1 MPTLNWI
8 GKEAV
13 INHHDEVPIHT
24 LTLDRDRSLGYANEP
39 LGTGNLLVEGDNL
52 TALKAL
58 LPYYAGKVKCIF
70 IDPPYNTGNE
80 SWIYN
85 DNVNNPT
92 IQKWLGKTV
101 GSLAVDLSRHDKWL
115 CMMYPRLC
123 LLHQLLR
130 EDGVIFISIDDN
142 EVHHLR
148 MLMDEVF
155 GEKNFFAILTRRAM
169 HTVRNSSKDFNHNA
183 DYTLV
188 YAKEKSWFGEDK
200 SRYIRYITDK
210 SMKYPHDD
218 NDGRGKYK
226 LDPLSARNYYTPYT
240 FTFENGVVWSPP
252 SGRYPCYSQD
262 TLRNM
267 EREGRIDFSGNEP
280 RAKRYLSEVQEG
292 QPPDVFLSPEIVGF
306 NKDGTSELRN
316 IFGEGGVFP
325 QPKPVKFIK
334 FLLELLRSKDAII
347 LDSFAGSGTTGH
359 AVLAQNREDGGNR
372 QFILVEL
379 ESQIAQEITAVRLQ
393 RVIEGYASEKE
404 GSLQRL
410 FGSDKETFAYY
421 HVGET
426 FLERQEIP
434 FHEMAQYLFFKETGS
449 PIETD
454 TVRALMEGDSPSY
467 ATCTTPERYQR
478 AFLGSVE
485 GVGVYLLNND
495 DILNDEL
502 IDRLPRH
509 EGRRII
515 HCGGTQLSI
524 GILKDRGITFRQM
537 PYNLI

>member
-24 LTLDRDRSLGYANEP
+24 LTHAPDRSLGAESEP
-39 LGTGNLLVEGDNL
+39 LGTGNLLIEGDNL
-52 TALKAL
+52 LALKAL
-58 LPYYAGKVKCIF
+58 LPYYAGRVKCIY

-80 SWIYN
+80 NWMYN

-92 IQKWLGKTV
+92 ILKWLGKTV
-101 GSLAVDLSRHDKWL
+101 GKLSEDLSRHDKWL

-130 EDGVIFISIDDN
+130 QDGVIFISIDDN

-148 MLMDEVF
+148 MLMDEIF

-210 SMKYPHDD
+210 STKYPHDD
-218 NDGRGKYK
+218 NDGKGKYK
-226 LDPLSARNYYTPYT
+226 LDPLSARNYYEPYT
-240 FTFENGVVWSPP
+240 FTFENGVKWSPP
-252 SGRYPCYSQD
+252 SGSYPRYSQD
-262 TLRNM
+262 TLRQM
-267 EREGRIDFSGNEP
+267 EREGQIVFSGNEP

-306 NKDGTSELRN
+306 NKEGTTELRN

-347 LDSFAGSGTTGH
+347 LDSFAGSGTTAH
-359 AVLAQNREDGGNR
+359 AVMEQNREDGGSR
-372 QFILVEL
+372 RFILVEI
-379 ESQIAQEITAVRLQ
+379 EPKIAREITAVRLERVSEGYTYEQKGKLQ
-393 RVIEGYASEKE
+393 RV
-404 GSLQRL
+404 
-410 FGSDKETFAYY
+410 FGTGGTFSYY

-426 FLERQEIP
+426 FLEKQEIA
-434 FHEMAQYLFFKETGS
+434 FSEMAQLLFFKETGT
-449 PIETD
+449 PMAVD
-454 TVRALMEGDSPSY
+454 TVVSIVEDDRPSY
-467 ATCTTPERYQR
+467 SACNAGERYKR
-478 AFLGSVE
+478 AFLGSVD
-485 GVGVYLLNND
+485 GVGVYLLNSE
-495 DILNDEL
+495 DILTKEL
-502 IDRLPRH
+502 IDRLPSHNGSRV
-509 EGRRII
+509 I
-515 HCGGTQLSI
+515 HCGGTQLTETT
-524 GILKDRGITFRQM
+524 LKQLGITFRQM
-537 PYNLI
+537 PYNLV

>member
-24 LTLDRDRSLGYANEP
+24 LTHDPDRSLGAENEP
-39 LGTGNLLVEGDNL
+39 LGTGNLLIEGDNL
-52 TALKAL
+52 LALKAL
-58 LPYYAGKVKCIF
+58 LPYYAGRIKCIY

-80 SWIYN
+80 NWIYN

-92 IQKWLGKTV
+92 SQKWLGKTV
-101 GSLAVDLSRHDKWL
+101 GKLSEDLSRHDKWL

-130 EDGVIFISIDDN
+130 KDGVIFISIDDN

-148 MLMDEVF
+148 MLMDEIF

-210 SMKYPHDD
+210 SAKYPHDD

-226 LDPLSARNYYTPYT
+226 LDPLSARNYYEPYT
-240 FTFENGVVWSPP
+240 FTFENGVEWSPP
-252 SGRYPCYSQD
+252 SGRYPSYSQD

-267 EREGRIDFSGNEP
+267 EREGRIDFSGNVP

-306 NKDGTSELRN
+306 NKEGTSELRD
-316 IFGEGGVFP
+316 IFGKGGVFP
-325 QPKPVKFIK
+325 QPKPIKFIK

-347 LDSFAGSGTTGH
+347 LDSFAGSGTTAH
-359 AVLAQNREDGGNR
+359 AVMEQNREDGGSR
-372 QFILVEL
+372 RFILVEV
-379 ESQIAQEITAVRLQ
+379 EPKIAREITAVRLE
-393 RVIEGYASEKE
+393 RVSEGYTYEQK
-404 GSLQRL
+404 GRLQHV
-410 FGSDKETFAYY
+410 FGTGGTFSYH

-426 FLERQEIP
+426 FLEKQEIP
-434 FHEMAQYLFFKETGS
+434 FSEMAQLLFFKETGT
-449 PIETD
+449 PMAVET
-454 TVRALMEGDSPSY
+454 VVSLMEGDRPSY
-467 ATCTTPERYQR
+467 GACNADERYKR
-478 AFLGSVE
+478 AFLGSAD
-485 GVGVYLLNND
+485 GVGVYLLNSD
-495 DILNDEL
+495 DILTEAL

-509 EGRRII
+509 DDSKII
-515 HCGGTQLSI
+515 HCGGTQLTEAT
-524 GILKDRGITFRQM
+524 LKQLGITFRQM
-537 PYNLI
+537 PYNLV

>member
-24 LTLDRDRSLGYANEP
+24 LTHDPDRSLGTENEP
-39 LGTGNLLVEGDNL
+39 IGTGNLLIEGDNL
-52 TALKAL
+52 LALKAL
-58 LPYYAGKVKCIF
+58 LPYYAGRVKCIY

-80 SWIYN
+80 NWIYN
-85 DNVNNPT
+85 DNVNNPI

-101 GSLAVDLSRHDKWL
+101 GTLAADLSRHDKWL

-148 MLMDEVF
+148 MLMDEIF

-210 SMKYPHDD
+210 STKYPHDD

-240 FTFENGVVWSPP
+240 FTFENGAVWSPP
-252 SGRYPCYSQD
+252 SGRYPSYSQD
-262 TLRNM
+262 TLRSM

-306 NKDGTSELRN
+306 NKEGTSELRN

-325 QPKPVKFIK
+325 QPKPIKFIK

-347 LDSFAGSGTTGH
+347 LDSFAGSGTTAH
-359 AVLAQNREDGGNR
+359 AVMEQNREDGGSR
-372 QFILVEL
+372 RFILVEV
-379 ESQIAQEITAVRLQ
+379 EPKIARKITAVRLE
-393 RVIEGYASEKE
+393 RVSEGYTYEQKGRLQHVFGTE
-404 GSLQRL
+404 G
-410 FGSDKETFAYY
+410 TFSYY

-426 FLERQEIP
+426 FLEKEEIP
-434 FHEMAQYLFFKETGS
+434 FSEMAQLLFFKETGT
-449 PIETD
+449 PMAVD
-454 TVRALMEGDSPSY
+454 TVVSLVEGMDIPSY
-467 ATCTTPERYQR
+467 GACNANERYRR
-478 AFLGSVE
+478 AFLGSADS
-485 GVGVYLLNND
+485 VGVYLLNSD
-495 DILNDEL
+495 DILTEDL

-509 EGRRII
+509 DGSKII
-515 HCGGTQLSI
+515 HCGGTQLTEAT
-524 GILKDRGITFRQM
+524 LKQLGITFRQM
-537 PYNLI
+537 PYNLV

>member
-24 LTLDRDRSLGYANEP
+24 LTHDPDRSLGAENEP
-39 LGTGNLLVEGDNL
+39 LGTGNLLIEGDNL
-52 TALKAL
+52 IALKAL
-58 LPYYAGKVKCIF
+58 LPYYAGKVKCIY

-80 SWIYN
+80 NWIYN

-101 GSLAVDLSRHDKWL
+101 GKLTEDLSRHDKWL

-148 MLMDEVF
+148 MLMDEIF

-210 SMKYPHDD
+210 STKYPHDD

-252 SGRYPCYSQD
+252 SGRYPSYSQD
-262 TLRNM
+262 TLRSM

-306 NKDGTSELRN
+306 NKEGTSELRD
-316 IFGEGGVFP
+316 IFGAGGVFP
-325 QPKPVKFIK
+325 QPKPIKFIK

-347 LDSFAGSGTTGH
+347 LDSFAGSGTTAH
-359 AVLAQNREDGGNR
+359 AVMEQNREDGGSR
-372 QFILVEL
+372 RFILVEV
-379 ESQIAQEITAVRLQ
+379 EPKIAREITSVRLE
-393 RVIEGYASEKE
+393 RVSGGYTYEQK
-404 GSLQRL
+404 GRLQHV
-410 FGSDKETFAYY
+410 FGTGGTFSYY

-426 FLERQEIP
+426 FLEKEEIP
-434 FHEMAQYLFFKETGS
+434 FSEMAQLLFFKETGT
-449 PIETD
+449 PIAVD
-454 TVRALMEGDSPSY
+454 IALSLLEGDRPSY
-467 ATCTTPERYQR
+467 GACNADERYKR
-478 AFLGSVE
+478 AFLGSAD
-485 GVGVYLLNND
+485 GVGVYLLNSD
-495 DILNDEL
+495 DILTEDL
-502 IDRLPRH
+502 IDRLPAH
-509 EGRRII
+509 DGSKII
-515 HCGGTQLSI
+515 HCGGTQLTEAT
-524 GILKDRGITFRQM
+524 LKQLGITFRQM
-537 PYNLI
+537 PYNLV